1 MSRIF
6 YKRIIVFVLSLSI
19 CIAIFAFFNFQNN
32 THSSY
37 QISLTSPSEI
47 SVNKT
52 SDMKLLL
59 STNNIGNKGYENV
72 SMKVS
77 SPNKTLSLWLNE
89 ENLSNKNADDNNTLD
104 ILKVGFLGEEN
115 FSLSNFINLSLA
127 LDVLATESG
136 EYSIT
141 FELVNLNNNSI
152 LTSKTINFYVINL

>member
-1 MSRIF
+1 
-6 YKRIIVFVLSLSI
+6 
-19 CIAIFAFFNFQNN
+19 
-32 THSSY
+32 
-37 QISLTSPSEI
+37 
-47 SVNKT
+47 
-52 SDMKLLL
+52 MKLLL

-77 SPNKTLSLWLNE
+77 SPNETLSLWLNE
-89 ENLSNKNADDNNTLD
+89 ENLSDKNADVNNTLD

>member
-47 SVNKT
+47 SANKT

-77 SPNKTLSLWLNE
+77 SPNETLSLWLNE
-89 ENLSNKNADDNNTLD
+89 ENLSDKNADVNNTLD

-115 FSLSNFINLSLA
+115 FSLSNFINITLL
-127 LDVLATESG
+127 LDVLATKSG

-152 LTSKTINFYVINL
+152 LTSKTIDFYVINL

>member
-6 YKRIIVFVLSLSI
+6 YKRIIVIVLSLSI

-77 SPNKTLSLWLNE
+77 SPNETLSLWLNE
-89 ENLSNKNADDNNTLD
+89 ENLSDKNADDNNTLD

>member
-37 QISLTSPSEI
+37 QISLTSPSNM
-47 SVNKT
+47 SVNKS
-52 SDMKLLL
+52 SDINLLL
-59 STNNIGNKGYENV
+59 STNNIGNKGYEKV

-77 SPNKTLSLWLNE
+77 SPNENLSLWLNDE
-89 ENLSNKNADDNNTLD
+89 ITDKNELENKTID
-104 ILKVGFLGEEN
+104 ILKVGFLGKEN

-136 EYSIT
+136 KYSIT
-141 FELVNLNNNSI
+141 FELVNLNNSSI
-152 LTSKTINFYVINL
+152 LTSKTIEFYVINI

>member
-77 SPNKTLSLWLNE
+77 SPNETLSLWLNE
-89 ENLSNKNADDNNTLD
+89 ENLSDKNANDNNTLD

-115 FSLSNFINLSLA
+115 FSLSNYINLSLA

-152 LTSKTINFYVINL
+152 LTSKTIEFYVINL

>member
-77 SPNKTLSLWLNE
+77 SPNETLSLWLNE
-89 ENLSNKNADDNNTLD
+89 ENLSDKNADDNNTLD

-152 LTSKTINFYVINL
+152 LTSKTIDFYVINL

>member
-77 SPNKTLSLWLNE
+77 SPNETLSLWLNE
-89 ENLSNKNADDNNTLD
+89 ENLSDKNADVNNTLD

-152 LTSKTINFYVINL
+152 LTSKTIDFYVINL

>member
-77 SPNKTLSLWLNE
+77 SPNETLSLWLNE
-89 ENLSNKNADDNNTLD
+89 ENLSDKNADVNNTLD

-115 FSLSNFINLSLA
+115 FSLSNFINITLL
-127 LDVLATESG
+127 LDVLATKSG

-152 LTSKTINFYVINL
+152 LTSKTIDFYVINL

>member
-152 LTSKTINFYVINL
+152 LTSKTIDFYVINL

>member
-77 SPNKTLSLWLNE
+77 SPNETLSLWLNE
-89 ENLSNKNADDNNTLD
+89 ENLSNKNANDNNTLD

-115 FSLSNFINLSLA
+115 FSLSNFINTSLA
-127 LDVLATESG
+127 LNVLATESG

>member
-89 ENLSNKNADDNNTLD
+89 ENLSNKNADVNNTLD

>member
-6 YKRIIVFVLSLSI
+6 YKRIIVIVLSLSI

-47 SVNKT
+47 SANKT

-127 LDVLATESG
+127 LNVLATESG

-141 FELVNLNNNSI
+141 FDLVNLNNNSI
-152 LTSKTINFYVINL
+152 LTSKTIDFYVINL

>member
-52 SDMKLLL
+52 SDMKLPL

-152 LTSKTINFYVINL
+152 LTSKTIDFYVINL

>member
-19 CIAIFAFFNFQNN
+19 CIAIFAFFNFQKN

-77 SPNKTLSLWLNE
+77 SPNETLSLWLNE
-89 ENLSNKNADDNNTLD
+89 ENLSDKNANDNNTLD

-152 LTSKTINFYVINL
+152 LTSKTIDFYVINL

>member
-77 SPNKTLSLWLNE
+77 SPNETLSLWLNE
-89 ENLSNKNADDNNTLD
+89 ENLSDKNANDNNTLD

-152 LTSKTINFYVINL
+152 LTSKTIDFYVINL

>member
-77 SPNKTLSLWLNE
+77 SPNETLSLWLNE
-89 ENLSNKNADDNNTLD
+89 ENLSDKNANDNNTLD